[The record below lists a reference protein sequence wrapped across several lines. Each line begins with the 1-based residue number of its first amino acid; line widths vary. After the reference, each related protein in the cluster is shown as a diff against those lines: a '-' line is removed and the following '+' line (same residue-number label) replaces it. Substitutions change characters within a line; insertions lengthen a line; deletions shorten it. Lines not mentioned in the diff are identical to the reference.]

1 MANILANMRPTKGTK
16 IKSFGAG
23 GQQYIANL
31 FGGFNISASKENPL
45 FSFRETDGSVPHAAT
60 LTNLVEAN
68 KIGSTM
74 EFKAVQIGVRI
85 FSTTGKVMTP
95 EQMAAAKMLLA
106 SSRITITYGS
116 NETRVGEFTGLHFQ
130 SPIDCISGDKE
141 KTALVQSGAQ
151 PATGWA
157 KLPEAIGLQANL
169 NIGGTVKFT
178 EDVPAILQ
186 GNEQTKYTDANSFG
200 FVVIFAGLKVVKA

>member
-31 FGGFNISASKENPL
+31 FGGFNISASRENPL
-45 FSFRETDGSVPHAAT
+45 FSFRETDGGVAHASM

-85 FSTTGKVMTP
+85 FSTKGEVMTP
-95 EQMAAAKMLLA
+95 AQLAAAKMLLA

-130 SPIDCISGDKE
+130 SPIDCIAGDTE

-178 EDVPAILQ
+178 EPVPEVLT
-186 GNEQTKYTDANSFG
+186 QTANSFG